1 MKSIPRQC
9 HSSSPMIL
17 TLMLPDFIDQES
29 NIAHMPNMLLDVV
42 DHTDRVCHL
51 TFIMWLI
58 TSNEQLAKY
67 RFKINRYVIPWAQ
80 IFSSW
85 EVYHTNQFSSSFSL
99 PLVWNDFHSKS
110 RCYKVEGKGMKALGH
125 SDKSCLHSSK
135 LALKYKVVRASEC
148 DSFRE
153 NHSMIC
159 LLIQFTKAVII
170 SDCAEAY
177 HSVR

>member
-58 TSNEQLAKY
+58 TSNERLAKY
-67 RFKINRYVIPWAQ
+67 RIKINIYSMSPNILFLGS
-80 IFSSW
+80 IS
-85 EVYHTNQFSSSFSL
+85 H
-99 PLVWNDFHSKS
+99 KS
-110 RCYKVEGKGMKALGH
+110 
-125 SDKSCLHSSK
+125 
-135 LALKYKVVRASEC
+135 
-148 DSFRE
+148 
-153 NHSMIC
+153 I
-159 LLIQFTKAVII
+159 
-170 SDCAEAY
+170 
-177 HSVR
+177 